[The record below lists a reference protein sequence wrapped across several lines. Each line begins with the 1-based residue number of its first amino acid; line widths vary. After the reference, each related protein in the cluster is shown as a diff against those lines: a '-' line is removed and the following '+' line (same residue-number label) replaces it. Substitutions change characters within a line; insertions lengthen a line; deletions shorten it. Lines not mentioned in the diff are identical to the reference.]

1 MTRMTKDKK
10 KPMTR
15 FLKRHVWLVI
25 LSAFLVSSLG
35 MGIRQNF
42 GLFLPPMTA
51 DLGLGREAFAFA
63 MALQNI
69 LWGIFTPLTG
79 VLADKYGSGRMI
91 ALGGAVYAGG
101 LYIMSG
107 ATDVTDLNI
116 GAGLFIGFGQ
126 AAAGFAVVLAAVAR
140 RVPAAKR
147 SLALGIATAGGS
159 FGQFY
164 MAPVSLGLI
173 ESIGW
178 STALLYIAGLALLMV
193 ALATGLTG
201 NSSDTQE
208 GDPAQTLGAAVREAA
223 GHKGYWYLTSGFFVC
238 GFQISFI
245 AVHFPAFLLDAGF
258 SATTGATA
266 IALIGFFNIIG
277 TYGCGALGGRYSKKY
292 LLSSLYFLR
301 AVLVAVFLMLPVT
314 ELTVLVFASVM
325 GVLWLGTVPLTSG
338 LVAQI
343 FGVRYMSTLFGIVFF
358 SHQLGSFIGVWWG
371 GWSFDTTG
379 SYDQVW
385 IASIVLGIAAGF
397 LHLPIPESPLRP
409 VAQVS

>member
-1 MTRMTKDKK
+1 MSDSA
-10 KPMTR
+10 
-15 FLKRHVWLVI
+15 KRIFWIVVI
-25 LSAFLVSSLG
+25 SAALVSSLG

-63 MALQNI
+63 LALQNI
-69 LWGIFTPLTG
+69 LWGIFTPITG
-79 VLADKYGSGRMI
+79 ALADKYGSGRMI
-91 ALGGAVYAGG
+91 ALGGVVYAGG

-140 RVPAAKR
+140 RVPAKKR

-173 ESIGW
+173 EAIGW
-178 STALLYIAGLALLMV
+178 STALLYIAGLALVMV

-201 NSSDTQE
+201 NSSDIRE

-223 GHKGYWYLTSGFFVC
+223 GHKGYWYLSSGFFVC

-245 AVHFPAFLLDAGF
+245 AVHFPAYLQDAGF
-258 SATTGATA
+258 TATTGATA

-277 TYGCGALGGRYSKKY
+277 TYACGVLGGRYSKKY
-292 LLSSLYFLR
+292 LLSGLYFLR
-301 AVLVAVFLMLPVT
+301 AILVAVFLMVPVT
-314 ELTVLVFASVM
+314 ELTVLVFASAM

-343 FGVRYMSTLFGIVFF
+343 FGVRYMSTLFGVVFF
-358 SHQLGSFIGVWWG
+358 SHQMGSFIGVWWG
-371 GWSFDTTG
+371 GWSYDATG

-385 IASIVLGIAAGF
+385 IASIMLGLLAAL
-397 LHLPIPESPLRP
+397 LHLPISERPLRP
-409 VAQVS
+409 VAQET

>member
-1 MTRMTKDKK
+1 MSGNE
-10 KPMTR
+10 
-15 FLKRHVWLVI
+15 KRIFWTVVI
-25 LSAFLVSSLG
+25 CAALVSSLG
-35 MGIRQNF
+35 IGIRQNF
-42 GLFLPPMTA
+42 GLFLPPMTG
-51 DLGLGREAFAFA
+51 DLGLGRESFAFA

-69 LWGIFTPLTG
+69 IWGLLTPVTG
-79 VLADKYGSGRMI
+79 ALADKYGSGRII

-101 LYIMSG
+101 LYLMSG
-107 ATDVTDLNI
+107 VTDATDLNI
-116 GAGLFIGFGQ
+116 GAGLFIGMGQ
-126 AAAGFAVVLAAVAR
+126 SAVGFAVVLAAVAR
-140 RVPAAKR
+140 RVPAKKR

-173 ESIGW
+173 EAIGW

-201 NSSDTQE
+201 DSSDTRE
-208 GDPAQTLGAAVREAA
+208 GDPAQTLGAAVREAS

-238 GFQISFI
+238 GFQVSFI
-245 AVHFPAFLLDAGF
+245 AVHFPAYLQDAGF
-258 SATTGATA
+258 STATGATA

-277 TYGCGALGGRYSKKY
+277 TYGGGVLGGRYSKKY

-301 AVLVAVFLMLPVT
+301 AVMVAVFIMLPLT
-314 ELTVLVFASVM
+314 ELTVLAFASVM

-371 GWSFDTTG
+371 GWSFDTTRN
-379 SYDQVW
+379 YDQVW
-385 IASIVLGIAAGF
+385 IASIALGLLAAL
-397 LHLPIPESPLRP
+397 LHLPITESPLRP
-409 VAQVS
+409 ATQET

>member
-1 MTRMTKDKK
+1 MSSNG
-10 KPMTR
+10 
-15 FLKRHVWLVI
+15 KRIFWTVVI
-25 LSAFLVSSLG
+25 AAALVSSLG

-42 GLFLPPMTA
+42 GLFLPPMTG
-51 DLGLGREAFAFA
+51 DLGIGREAFAFA

-69 LWGIFTPLTG
+69 IWGLFTPVTG
-79 VLADKYGSGRMI
+79 ALADKYGSGRMI
-91 ALGGAVYAGG
+91 ALGGVVYAGG
-101 LYIMSG
+101 LYVMSG

-126 AAAGFAVVLAAVAR
+126 SAAGFAVVLAAVAR
-140 RVPAAKR
+140 RVPAGKR

-178 STALLYIAGLALLMV
+178 STALLYIAGLALIMV
-193 ALATGLTG
+193 ALAAALTG
-201 NSSDTQE
+201 DSTDSRE
-208 GDPAQTLGAAVREAA
+208 GDPAQTLGAAVREAT
-223 GHKGYWYLTSGFFVC
+223 GHKGYWYLTAGFFVC

-258 SATTGATA
+258 SAATGATA
-266 IALIGFFNIIG
+266 IALIGFFNIFG
-277 TYGCGALGGRYSKKY
+277 TYACGVLGGRYSKKY

-314 ELTVLVFASVM
+314 ELTVLVFASAM

-343 FGVRYMSTLFGIVFF
+343 FGVRYMATLFGVVFF

-385 IASIVLGIAAGF
+385 IASIALGLLAAL
-397 LHLPIPESPLRP
+397 LHLPIAESPLRP
-409 VAQVS
+409 AAQET

>member
-1 MTRMTKDKK
+1 MSGNE
-10 KPMTR
+10 
-15 FLKRHVWLVI
+15 KRIFWTVVI
-25 LSAFLVSSLG
+25 CAALVSSLG
-35 MGIRQNF
+35 IGIRQNF
-42 GLFLPPMTA
+42 GLFLPPMTG
-51 DLGLGREAFAFA
+51 DLGLGRESFAFA

-69 LWGIFTPLTG
+69 IWGLLTPVTG
-79 VLADKYGSGRMI
+79 ALADKYGSGRII

-107 ATDVTDLNI
+107 VTDATDLNI
-116 GAGLFIGFGQ
+116 GAGLFIGLGQ
-126 AAAGFAVVLAAVAR
+126 SAVGFAVVLAAVAR
-140 RVPAAKR
+140 RVPAQKR

-173 ESIGW
+173 EAIGW

-201 NSSDTQE
+201 DSSDTHE
-208 GDPAQTLGAAVREAA
+208 GDPAQTLGAAVREAS

-238 GFQISFI
+238 GFQVSFI
-245 AVHFPAFLLDAGF
+245 AVHFPAYLQDAGF
-258 SATTGATA
+258 STATGATA

-277 TYGCGALGGRYSKKY
+277 TYGCGVLGGRYSKKY

-301 AVLVAVFLMLPVT
+301 AVMVFVFLMLPLT
-314 ELTVLVFASVM
+314 ELTVLAFASVM

-379 SYDQVW
+379 NYDQVW
-385 IASIVLGIAAGF
+385 IASIALGLLAAL
-397 LHLPIPESPLRP
+397 LHLPITESPLRP
-409 VAQVS
+409 ATQET

>member
-1 MTRMTKDKK
+1 MSDSA
-10 KPMTR
+10 
-15 FLKRHVWLVI
+15 KRIFWTVVI
-25 LSAFLVSSLG
+25 AAALVSSLG

-42 GLFLPPMTA
+42 GLFLPPMTE
-51 DLGLGREAFAFA
+51 DLGIGREAFAFA

-69 LWGIFTPLTG
+69 IWGVFTPLTG
-79 VLADKYGSGRMI
+79 MLADKYGSGRMI

-126 AAAGFAVVLAAVAR
+126 SAAGFAVVLAAVAR

-147 SLALGIATAGGS
+147 SLALGIASAGGS

-178 STALLYIAGLALLMV
+178 STALLYIAGLALIMV
-193 ALATGLTG
+193 ALAAALTG
-201 NSSDTQE
+201 DSSDTRE
-208 GDPAQTLGAAVREAA
+208 GDPAQTLGAAVREAT
-223 GHKGYWYLTSGFFVC
+223 GHKGYWYLTAGFFVC

-258 SATTGATA
+258 SAATGATA
-266 IALIGFFNIIG
+266 IALIGFFNIFG
-277 TYGCGALGGRYSKKY
+277 TYACGVLGGRYSKKY

-301 AVLVAVFLMLPVT
+301 AVLIALFFMLPVT
-314 ELTVLVFASVM
+314 ELTVLVFASAM

-343 FGVRYMSTLFGIVFF
+343 FGVRYMATLFGIVFF

-385 IASIVLGIAAGF
+385 IASIALGLLAAF
-397 LHLPIPESPLRP
+397 LHLPITESPLRP
-409 VAQVS
+409 AAQET

>member
-1 MTRMTKDKK
+1 MTVNA
-10 KPMTR
+10 
-15 FLKRHVWLVI
+15 KRIFWTVVI
-25 LSAFLVSSLG
+25 AGALVSSVG

-69 LWGIFTPLTG
+69 VWGITTPLVG
-79 VLADKYGSGRMI
+79 ALADKYGSGRMI
-91 ALGGAVYAGG
+91 ALGGVVYAGG
-101 LYIMSG
+101 LVIMANATG
-107 ATDVTDLNI
+107 ATDLNI

-126 AAAGFAVVLAAVAR
+126 AAAGFAVLLGAVAR
-140 RVPAAKR
+140 RVPAEKR
-147 SLALGIATAGGS
+147 SVALGIATAGGS

-173 ESIGW
+173 EAIGW
-178 STALLYIAGLALLMV
+178 STALLYIAGLALMMV
-193 ALATGLTG
+193 ALAAALTG
-201 NSSDTQE
+201 KASDTQE
-208 GDPAQTLGAAVREAA
+208 GDPAQTLGQAVLEAT

-245 AVHFPAFLLDAGF
+245 AVHFPAFLQDAGF
-258 SATTGATA
+258 SAATGAMA

-277 TYGCGALGGRYSKKY
+277 TYGCGVLGGRYSKKY
-292 LLSSLYFLR
+292 LLSTLYFLR

-314 ELTVLVFASVM
+314 ELSVLVFASVM

-371 GWSFDTTG
+371 GWSFDATG

-385 IASIVLGIAAGF
+385 MASIVLGLLAAL
-397 LHLPIPESPLRP
+397 LHLPIAESPLRP
-409 VAQVS
+409 VAQEA

>member
-1 MTRMTKDKK
+1 MTVNAKK
-10 KPMTR
+10 IFWT
-15 FLKRHVWLVI
+15 VVI
-25 LSAFLVSSLG
+25 AGALVSSLG

-42 GLFLPPMTA
+42 GLFLPTMTA

-69 LWGIFTPLTG
+69 VWGITTPLVG
-79 VLADKYGSGRMI
+79 ALADKYGSGRMI
-91 ALGGAVYAGG
+91 ALGGVVYAGG
-101 LYIMSG
+101 LVIMANATG
-107 ATDVTDLNI
+107 ATDLNI
-116 GAGLFIGFGQ
+116 GAGLLIGFGQ
-126 AAAGFAVVLAAVAR
+126 AAAGFAVLLGAIAR
-140 RVPAAKR
+140 RVPAEKR
-147 SLALGIATAGGS
+147 SVALGIATAGGS

-173 ESIGW
+173 EAIGW
-178 STALLYIAGLALLMV
+178 STTLLYIAGLALMMV
-193 ALATGLTG
+193 ALAAGLTG
-201 NSSDTQE
+201 KASDTQE
-208 GDPAQTLGAAVREAA
+208 GDPAQTLGQAVLEAT

-245 AVHFPAFLLDAGF
+245 AVHFPAFLQDAGF
-258 SATTGATA
+258 SAATGAMA

-277 TYGCGALGGRYSKKY
+277 TYGCGVLGGRYSKKY
-292 LLSSLYFLR
+292 LLSTLYFLR

-314 ELTVLVFASVM
+314 ELSVLVFASVM

-385 IASIVLGIAAGF
+385 MASIVLGLLAAL
-397 LHLPIPESPLRP
+397 LHLPIAESPLRP
-409 VAQVS
+409 VAQEA